1 MEYKSV
7 KGFSGWAQ
15 TGFLFAFLGLGF
27 ILAGGAQLLMTL
39 QILPAGT
46 PITDADAM
54 MKAMLAPQ
62 NVGMARAIQVVG
74 TFLLLFVPALLW
86 SLVSNGKNMFWLG
99 FNKYVNVKQIGIGF
113 LIILAAGFAAAPLA
127 DLSKNI
133 VAHFPSLDATA
144 KRMEDLYNLQALALS
159 NLKSFPEYITALFI
173 MAFFPAMFEEVFF
186 RGTIQNLLVKWWQK
200 PMVAIFITSVI
211 FSLIH
216 LSVYLFLSRLAL
228 GFVLGLMFYYTKN
241 IWVNII
247 AHFLNNAI
255 ALTGLYIMRNKPG
268 KNNLDALD
276 PHVHWSI
283 SLLCFAALIGLFY
296 LLKKYSVVNRA
307 KIDAKENL
315 LIAAADPFSSFANNK
330 IDSIGTE

>member
-27 ILAGGAQLLMTL
+27 ILAAGAQVLMTL
-39 QILPAGT
+39 QILPAGASL
-46 PITDADAM
+46 TDTDAM
-54 MKAMLAPQ
+54 MKAMLSPQ

-86 SLVSNGKNMFWLG
+86 SLVSNGKNLFWLG
-99 FNKYVNVKQIGIGF
+99 FNKYINGFQIGIGF

-133 VAHFPSLDATA
+133 VSHFPSLDVMA
-144 KRMEDLYNLQALALS
+144 KRMEDLYNEQALALS

-200 PMVAIFITSVI
+200 PMVAIFVTSVI

-216 LSVYLFLSRLAL
+216 LSIYLFLSRLAL

-255 ALTGLYIMRNKPG
+255 ALTGLYMMRNKPG

-276 PHVHWSI
+276 PQVHWSI
-283 SLLCFAALIGLFY
+283 SLLCIAALVGLFY
-296 LLKKYSVVNRA
+296 LLKKYSVMNRVR
-307 KIDAKENL
+307 IDVKENL
-315 LIAAADPFSSFANNK
+315 LIAASDPFRSFANNETHT
-330 IDSIGTE
+330 SGAE

>member
-15 TGFLFAFLGLGF
+15 MGFLFVFLALGF
-27 ILAGGAQLLMTL
+27 LLAGGAQLVMTL
-39 QILPAGT
+39 QILPPGT
-46 PITDADAM
+46 SLTDSDAM

-62 NVGMARAIQVVG
+62 NVNMARAIQVVG
-74 TFLLLFVPALLW
+74 TFLLLFIPAFLW
-86 SLVSNGKNMFWLG
+86 SVVCNGKNMFWLG
-99 FNKYVNVKQIGIGF
+99 FNKYVSVQQVAIGF

-127 DLSKNI
+127 ELSKNI
-133 VAHFPSLDATA
+133 VAHFPDLDATA
-144 KRMEDLYNLQALALS
+144 KKMEALYNEQALALS
-159 NLKSFPEYITALFI
+159 NLKSFPEYIMALFI

-186 RGTIQNLLVKWWQK
+186 RGTIQNMLVKWWQK
-200 PMVAIFITSVI
+200 PMVAIFVTSVI

-241 IWVNII
+241 IWVNIV

-255 ALTGLYIMRNKPG
+255 ALTGLYIMRDKPG

-276 PHVHWSI
+276 PQVHWSI
-283 SLLCFAALIGLFY
+283 SMLCFATLIGLIL
-296 LLKKYSVVNRA
+296 LLKKYSVMNRA

-315 LIAAADPFSSFANNK
+315 LIAAADPFRSFANTETEN
-330 IDSIGTE
+330 SGT

>member
-27 ILAGGAQLLMTL
+27 ILAGGAQVLMTL

-46 PITDADAM
+46 PLTDTDAM

-74 TFLLLFVPALLW
+74 TFLLLFVPAVLW

-99 FNKYVNVKQIGIGF
+99 FSKYVNIRQVLIGF
-113 LIILAAGFAAAPLA
+113 FLIMAAGFAAAPLA
-127 DLSKNI
+127 ELSKNI
-133 VAHFPSLDATA
+133 IAHFPSLDATA
-144 KRMEDLYNLQALALS
+144 KKMEDLYNEQALALS
-159 NLKSFPEYITALFI
+159 NLKSFPEYITALLI

-186 RGTIQNLLVKWWQK
+186 RGMVQSLLVKWWRH
-200 PMVAIFITSVI
+200 PMVAIFVTSVL

-228 GFVLGLMFYYTKN
+228 GFVLGLMFYNTKN
-241 IWVNII
+241 IWANII
-247 AHFLNNAI
+247 AHFLNNAM
-255 ALTGLYIMRNKPG
+255 ALTGLYLMRNKPG

-276 PHVHWSI
+276 PQVHWSV
-283 SLLCFAALIGLFY
+283 SLLCIVALVWLFY
-296 LLKKYSVVNRA
+296 LLKKYSVMNRA
-307 KIDAKENL
+307 KIEAKENL
-315 LIAAADPFSSFANNK
+315 LIAAADPFRSFANHETEH
-330 IDSIGTE
+330 SGT

>member
-27 ILAGGAQLLMTL
+27 LLAGGAQLVMTL

-46 PITDADAM
+46 SITDGEAM

-62 NVGMARAIQVVG
+62 NVNMARAIQVVG
-74 TFLLLFVPALLW
+74 TFLLLFIPALLW
-86 SLVSNGKNMFWLG
+86 SLVCNGKNMFWLG
-99 FNKYVNVKQIGIGF
+99 FNKYVSLQQVIIGF
-113 LIILAAGFAAAPLA
+113 LIMMAAGFAAAPLA

-133 VAHFPSLDATA
+133 VANFPSLDVAA
-144 KRMEDLYNLQALALS
+144 KKMEALYNEQALALS
-159 NLKSFPEYITALFI
+159 NLKSFPEYIVALFI

-186 RGTIQNLLVKWWQK
+186 RGTIQNILVKWWQK
-200 PMVAIFITSVI
+200 PMVAIFVTSVI

-247 AHFLNNAI
+247 AHFLNNSI
-255 ALTGLYIMRNKPG
+255 ALTGLYLMRDTPG
-268 KNNLDALD
+268 KNKMDALEPD
-276 PHVHWSI
+276 FHWSL
-283 SLLCFAALIGLFY
+283 SLLCVAALIGLIF
-296 LLKKYSVVNRA
+296 LLKKYSAMNRA

-315 LIAAADPFSSFANNK
+315 LIAASDPFRSFAHHQ
-330 IDSIGTE
+330 TENSGA